1 MDSVPNLNIFKI
13 KVDFLNTIISDLILS
28 RCRCR
33 CKKTVKN
40 MKINGTLL
48 VDLEVEGEDA
58 LTSERKIKIDNLQI
72 AKVQQKQRI
81 SSKNKISDIAIRNRT
96 RK

>member
-1 MDSVPNLNIFKI
+1 
-13 KVDFLNTIISDLILS
+13 
-28 RCRCR
+28 
-33 CKKTVKN
+33 

-96 RK
+96 RKQQIKMKNNPNQSNNSNAYRKKCKI

>member
-1 MDSVPNLNIFKI
+1 
-13 KVDFLNTIISDLILS
+13 
-28 RCRCR
+28 
-33 CKKTVKN
+33 

-72 AKVQQKQRI
+72 AKVQQKQRN
-81 SSKNKISDIAIRNRT
+81 SSKNKVSDIAIRNRT

>member
-1 MDSVPNLNIFKI
+1 
-13 KVDFLNTIISDLILS
+13 
-28 RCRCR
+28 
-33 CKKTVKN
+33 

-58 LTSERKIKIDNLQI
+58 LTSKRKIKIDNLQI
-72 AKVQQKQRI
+72 AKVQQKQRN
-81 SSKNKISDIAIRNRT
+81 SSKNKVSDIAIRNRT